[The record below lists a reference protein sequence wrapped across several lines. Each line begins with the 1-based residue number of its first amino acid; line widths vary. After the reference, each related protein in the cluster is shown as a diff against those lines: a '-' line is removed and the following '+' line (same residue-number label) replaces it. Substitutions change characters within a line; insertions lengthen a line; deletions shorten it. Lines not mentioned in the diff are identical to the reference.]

1 MADKKE
7 SGNVAA
13 KGGATAAAP
22 EADKKVAAAQPAAS
36 GQKKKIKGSFKFV
49 LSYARRECCSIIFGL
64 IFLVGGST
72 ADLAVPYFIGQ
83 IIDAINKAEYDKIGD
98 ICI

>member
-7 SGNVAA
+7 SGNVDA
-13 KGGATAAAP
+13 KGGAAAAAP
-22 EADKKVAAAQPAAS
+22 AADKKVAAAQPAAS
-36 GQKKKIKGSFKFV
+36 GRKKIKGSFKFV

-72 ADLAVPYFIGQ
+72 ADLAVPYFIGR
-83 IIDAINKAEYDKIGD
+83 IIDAINKGEYDKIGD

>member
-7 SGNVAA
+7 SGNVDA
-13 KGGATAAAP
+13 KGGAAAAAP
-22 EADKKVAAAQPAAS
+22 AADKKVAAAQPAAS
-36 GQKKKIKGSFKFV
+36 GRKKTKGSFKFV

-72 ADLAVPYFIGQ
+72 ADLAVPYFIGK
-83 IIDAINKAEYDKIGD
+83 IIDAINKEEYDKIGD

>member
-13 KGGATAAAP
+13 KGGAAADAP
-22 EADKKVAAAQPAAS
+22 AADKKVSDAKPAAS
-36 GQKKKIKGSFKFV
+36 GKDSKKGSFKFV

-72 ADLAVPYFIGQ
+72 ADLAVPYFIGR
-83 IIDAINKAEYDKIGD
+83 IIDAINKGEYDKIGD